1 MLELFGNWQGERSA
15 DTSEDAAIKALVL
28 EFITRH
34 GEAYFSELGQDGPP
48 IRDRA
53 GWWRQEGEQRA
64 WLFTAEGLRRA
75 VPGFEIGTVLAVLDN
90 AGWIIE
96 KGDGSKRAKNVKV
109 GGQSLRL
116 YHLQPLEA

>member
-1 MLELFGNWQGERSA
+1 M
-15 DTSEDAAIKALVL
+15 L

-53 GWWRQEGEQRA
+53 GWWRQSGEHRV

-75 VPGFEIGTVLAVLDN
+75 VPGFETSTALSVLDS

-96 KGDGSKRAKNVKV
+96 KGDGGKRAKKVKV
-109 GGQSLRL
+109 DGQSLRL
-116 YHLQPLEA
+116 YHLQPLEG